1 MQPLEQKEYDIREF
15 FADLLLCQLHFIK
28 RNNTMIATKLIP
40 RTPSAFNQPL
50 LLKSIY
56 SQITRYNPTR
66 EIVYR
71 DLYRMDYYTLDKRI
85 QKLANVLTNA
95 GIKPG
100 DTVAVLDWDSHRYLE
115 CFFAVPC
122 MGAVLHTIN
131 VRLSPAQ
138 ILYTMNHAE
147 DKMVIVHEDFVP
159 IIEAIKSQLTT
170 VEKYIIVSDKVYTDP
185 DAELVAT
192 SFELDGEYEKLLSG
206 VSDSYEFP
214 DFDEDSWATTF
225 YTTGTTGN
233 PKGVYFS
240 HRQLFMHTMG
250 LMTYVC
256 GMQSLPFSHADVY
269 MPITPMFHVHAW
281 GFPFLATMLNN
292 KQIYPGKYE
301 PEMLLKLLVKENV
314 TLSHCVP
321 TILNMLVSSPVAKQI
336 DLSKWKVI
344 IGGSALT
351 KGLAKAAMSLGIN
364 VSQGYGMS
372 ETAPIMSL
380 VHLNDAQQAMG
391 ADEQIEYRT
400 KAGRI
405 APFVEMRLQD
415 EEGNFLPHDGE
426 TVGEVVARGFWMT
439 QGYYKDEEASETL
452 WRGGWLHTG
461 DVATIGPDFYITI
474 ADRVKDV
481 IKTGG
486 EWVSS
491 LDIENL
497 LSQVEGVA
505 ECAVVGLPDQ
515 RWGERPH
522 ALIVVKPDY
531 QDKLS
536 PEIIKA
542 GLDHKVASGE
552 IHRLYVPDKIRFVP
566 EIPKTS
572 VGKID
577 KKRIRIEMKDLIL
590 GV

>member
-1 MQPLEQKEYDIREF
+1 
-15 FADLLLCQLHFIK
+15 
-28 RNNTMIATKLIP
+28 MIQTKLIP
-40 RTPSAFNQPL
+40 RTPSAYDQPL
-50 LLKSIY
+50 ILKSILRNT
-56 SQITRYNPTR
+56 TRYNPTR

-71 DLYRMDYYTLDKRI
+71 DLFRMDYYELNRRI
-85 QKLANVLTNA
+85 NRFANVLQNA
-95 GIKPG
+95 GVKAG

-115 CFFAVPC
+115 CFFTIPC
-122 MGAVLHTIN
+122 CGAILHTIN

-147 DKMVIVHEDFVP
+147 DKLVIVHEDFVP
-159 IIEAIKSQLTT
+159 IIEAIKDQLTT
-170 VEKYIIVSDKVYTDP
+170 VEKYIIVSDKVYADP
-185 DAELVAT
+185 AAELCST
-192 SFELDGEYEKLLSG
+192 SFPVIGEYEALLRAE
-206 VSDSYEFP
+206 SDVYEFE
-214 DFDEDSWATTF
+214 DFDENTWATTF

-240 HRQLFMHTMG
+240 HRQLFMHTMC

-256 GMQSLPFSHADVY
+256 GLQSLPFNHEDVY

-292 KQIYPGKYE
+292 KQVYPGKYE
-301 PEMLLKLLVKENV
+301 PEMLLRLLVKEKA
-314 TLSHCVP
+314 TISHCVP

-351 KGLAKAAMSLGIN
+351 KGLAKAALSLGIN

-380 VHLNDAQQAMG
+380 VHLNDAQQAMSI
-391 ADEQIEYRT
+391 DDQIQFRT

-405 APFVEMRLQD
+405 APFVEMRLMD
-415 EEGNFLPHDGE
+415 EDGNFLPHDGH
-426 TVGEVVARGFWMT
+426 TVGEVVARGAWMT
-439 QGYYKDEEASETL
+439 QGYYKDPEASEKL
-452 WRGGWLHTG
+452 WQGGWLHTG
-461 DVATIGPDFYITI
+461 DVASIGPDSYITI
-474 ADRVKDV
+474 ADRMKDV

-497 LSQVEGVA
+497 FSQVEGVA
-505 ECAVVGLPDQ
+505 EVAVIGFPDAK
-515 RWGERPH
+515 WGERPH
-522 ALIVVKPDY
+522 AIVVVKPDY
-531 QDKLS
+531 ADKIS
-536 PEIIKA
+536 PESIKA
-542 GLDHKVASGE
+542 GLKAKVESGE
-552 IHRLYVPDKIRFVP
+552 INRWYVPDNIVFVA

-572 VGKID
+572 VGKLD
-577 KKRIRIEMKDLIL
+577 KKRIRTEMRDLIL
-590 GV
+590 GES